1 MLLASRVFDR
11 SQKING
17 AGRETCTPHA
27 QIFSLALYYLSYPG
41 KK

>member
-1 MLLASRVFDR
+1 MVSER
-11 SQKING
+11 SESNHG

-41 KK
+41 IKIK